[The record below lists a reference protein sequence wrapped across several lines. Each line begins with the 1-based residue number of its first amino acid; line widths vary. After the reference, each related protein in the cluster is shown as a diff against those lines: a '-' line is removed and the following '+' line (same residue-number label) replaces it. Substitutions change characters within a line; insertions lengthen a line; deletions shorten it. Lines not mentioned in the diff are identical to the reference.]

1 MAEILKIAQYV
12 VAAAGPHETVQVLL
26 SGHPGAHHAALRAS
40 LHEVRLEAVSCLY
53 PRVAR
58 VAGSCP

>member
-1 MAEILKIAQYV
+1 MMEIGNITRYV

-26 SGHPGAHHAALRAS
+26 PGHPGAYHAALRAS

-53 PRVAR
+53 PRVA
-58 VAGSCP
+58 GSCP